1 MGPVAER
8 TDAQV
13 VRDVLD
19 GDRDSYR
26 LLVRRYGDV
35 LHAHACRMVGNG
47 DTAAD
52 LVQEALVTGYRRLS
66 SLRSPERVGAWL
78 FRILANRVRD
88 HLRHTRRREIPLHEV
103 PGAAPARGDP
113 AEDAADAEVH
123 ERVRRALVRLTP
135 EQREAF
141 VLKHVEGRSYE
152 EIAAVLDLPVAALK
166 MRVHRARDAL
176 RVLLK
181 EFA

>member
-47 DTAAD
+47 
-52 LVQEALVTGYRRLS
+52 VCS
-66 SLRSPERVGAWL
+66 
-78 FRILANRVRD
+78 
-88 HLRHTRRREIPLHEV
+88 
-103 PGAAPARGDP
+103 
-113 AEDAADAEVH
+113 
-123 ERVRRALVRLTP
+123 
-135 EQREAF
+135 
-141 VLKHVEGRSYE
+141 
-152 EIAAVLDLPVAALK
+152 
-166 MRVHRARDAL
+166 
-176 RVLLK
+176 
-181 EFA
+181 